1 MNSAR
6 RWMPCACA
14 LFLAI
19 FDPPLAAQIEPAP
32 IPHAQYLVKNWSTVD
47 GLPDT
52 TVRTIV
58 QGRDGYLWLGTA
70 GGVSR
75 FDGIRFRNFT
85 SGNTPVLISDN
96 VFDLAED
103 GEGRLWIAT
112 SHGLA
117 VRDAG
122 VFRWVNLF
130 DTGEANRAP
139 VYSIGID
146 AAGRAWA
153 HGQSGVHRHD
163 GSQFQKI
170 TLDFEALQFEV
181 DPSGKVWIGGAT
193 GVHRWNGSTFE
204 PVPGT
209 SATDVMEVDAR
220 GRIWMLTFPN
230 VLSVWE
236 DGVVRRLPSPGPG
249 WFQAVVALPSGDVW
263 VGARVGSESVRY
275 RGDAVHRVDSS
286 DGLHGVRP
294 IGFCEDRGGNLWMGL
309 NRGGLYRLR
318 EPRLTLYRPGPDLP
332 PGAALSVAADSSGTM
347 HAGMMGAGI
356 LSFDGTRFQ
365 PRLVGDPR
373 TPQFLTTCLL
383 PRSEGGLWVGSQFGG
398 LRRWEQGSLS
408 EPVGRVVGTRVLF
421 TDRLGRLWR
430 GSMNSG
436 LDCHDPATGLR
447 TFTVASHGL
456 SSDSITALAEGRDGA
471 TWVGTEHGLNLLSA
485 TGVAHFGLA
494 DGLGHEWI
502 RSLCTDARGTLWVG
516 TAGGG
521 LSVWKDGR
529 FVTLGVANGL
539 PSGRVDLILDD
550 NHGNLW
556 VGTPSGLTRIALDD
570 LGDFVAGKVR
580 VVHGT
585 TFGAE
590 DGLPVPQFGTG
601 FHPAALVDP
610 GGKLWFC
617 SDSGIVLLDPARLSA
632 PAPAPRVHIEE
643 VWMDGIRQPGN
654 VAHEGVTVPA
664 GTDRLEILYTGLE
677 FSAPDR
683 VRFRYRLEPYDEDW
697 VDAQEQR
704 TARYSKLRPGSYRFR
719 VDAANNDGTWSAPLA
734 GLSVVVLPSFW
745 QTPWFGGGASL
756 TFAALLVAAYRIRA
770 RETARRRAAEESF
783 TRQLIESQE
792 RERSRIA
799 DELHDSL
806 GHGLLVIKNRASLA
820 VSQPSDPTRLVQH
833 LRDVST
839 MATEAIREVRAIARN
854 LRPFQLDELGLTK
867 SIASVIRNLAD
878 SSDIEFHVSLDP
890 VDDALEPDA
899 RINFY
904 RIVQECLNNVVKHS
918 QARSA
923 TVGLRWNE
931 HSLRLTVSDDGCGF
945 RTPEPALLATAGFG
959 LGNIAQRARTLGG
972 QAIFESEPGRGTR
985 VIVEVRTREA
995 RPANLTSS
1003 HTQTFRKANP

>member
-1 MNSAR
+1 VKFAR
-6 RWMPCACA
+6 RWLSCTGA
-14 LFLAI
+14 LLLAI
-19 FDPPLAAQIEPAP
+19 LPPTAAARVDPDP
-32 IPHAQYLVKNWSTVD
+32 IPHARYLVKNWSTVD

-52 TVRTIV
+52 TVRSIV
-58 QGRDGYLWLGTA
+58 EGHDGYLWLGTA
-70 GGVSR
+70 GGISR

-85 SGNTPVLISDN
+85 TGNTPALISDN

-117 VRDAG
+117 VREAG
-122 VFRWVNLF
+122 VFRWVDL
-130 DTGEANRAP
+130 GEVGESPRAP
-139 VYSIGID
+139 VFSLGID
-146 AAGRAWA
+146 DEGRAWA
-153 HGQSGVHRHD
+153 NAQRSVLRHD
-163 GSQFQKI
+163 GTRFQKVPF
-170 TLDFEALQFEV
+170 DSEALHFKV
-181 DPSGKVWIGGAT
+181 DPSGKVWVGSAK
-193 GVHRWNGSTFE
+193 GVHRWNGTRFE

-209 SATDVMEVDAR
+209 FAMDVMEVDAR
-220 GRIWMLTFPN
+220 GRVWMLTFPN
-230 VLSVWE
+230 SLSLWE

-275 RGDAVHRVDSS
+275 RGEAVHRVDAS
-286 DGLHGVRP
+286 DGLYGARP
-294 IGFCEDRGGNLWMGL
+294 IGYCEDRGGNLWMGL
-309 NRGGLYRLR
+309 NRGGLFRLR
-318 EPRLTLYRPGPDLP
+318 EPRLTLYRAGPDLP
-332 PGAALSVAADSSGTM
+332 SGAVVTVAADAGGTI
-347 HAGMMGAGI
+347 HAGLMGAGI
-356 LSFDGTRFQ
+356 LALDGQRFQ
-365 PRLVGDPR
+365 PRLLGDPR
-373 TPQFLTTCLL
+373 TPQFLTTSLL
-383 PRSEGGLWVGSQFGG
+383 PHTNGGLWVGTQFGG
-398 LRRWEQGSLS
+398 LRRWDQGGLS
-408 EPVGRVVGTRVLF
+408 EPLGGSFGTRVLF
-421 TDRLGRLWR
+421 TDRRGRLWR
-430 GSMNSG
+430 GSLSAG
-436 LDCHDPATGLR
+436 LECHDPATGIH
-447 TFTVASHGL
+447 TFTAASHGL
-456 SSDSITALAEGRDGA
+456 SSDAITALAEGQADA
-471 TWVGTEHGLNLLSA
+471 IWVGTEHGLNLLSK
-485 TGVAHFGLA
+485 TGVSRFGLA

-502 RSLCTDARGTLWVG
+502 RSLCTDGSGRLWVG

-550 NHGNLW
+550 TRGNLW
-556 VGTPSGLTRIALDD
+556 VGTPSGLTRIPLAD
-570 LGDFVAGKVR
+570 LGDFVAGKLR

-610 GGKLWFC
+610 SGKLWFC
-617 SDSGIVLLDPARLSA
+617 SDSGIVMLDPARLPA

-643 VWMDGIRQPGN
+643 VWVDGVRQAGN
-654 VAHEGVTVPA
+654 LAREGVTVPS

-719 VDAANNDGTWSAPLA
+719 VDAANNDGTWSAPIA
-734 GLSVVVLPSFW
+734 GLPVVVQPSFW
-745 QTPWFGGGASL
+745 QSRWFGGGAGL
-756 TFAALLVAAYRIRA
+756 LFAALLVAVYRIRA

-833 LRDVST
+833 LREVST
-839 MATEAIREVRAIARN
+839 MATEAIREVRSIARN

-867 SIASVIRNLAD
+867 SISSVVRNLAD

-890 VDDALEPDA
+890 VDDALEPET

-923 TVGLRWNE
+923 TVGLRWND

-959 LGNIAQRARTLGG
+959 LGNIAQRARSLGG
-972 QAIFESEPGRGTR
+972 QVTFESEPGRGTR
-985 VIVEVRTREA
+985 VIVEVRTRLA
-995 RPANLTSS
+995 RPTNLSS
-1003 HTQTFRKANP
+1003 SQTQTFRKASV

>member
-1 MNSAR
+1 MKVLR
-6 RWMPCACA
+6 RWLPGIFA
-14 LFLAI
+14 LSVAILA
-19 FDPPLAAQIEPAP
+19 PPLASGVGTDA

-52 TVRTIV
+52 TVRAIV

-85 SGNTPVLISDN
+85 SGNTPALVSDN

-117 VRDAG
+117 MHQAG
-122 VFRWVNLF
+122 NFQWVSLGDPSQPGLRN
-130 DTGEANRAP
+130 
-139 VYSIGID
+139 VYDVGID
-146 AAGRAWA
+146 ASGHAWVQTQR
-153 HGQSGVHRHD
+153 GILRHD
-163 GSQFQKI
+163 GSRFQMVQPDTG
-170 TLDFEALQFEV
+170 TLHFDV
-181 DPSGKVWIGGAT
+181 DPSGKVWIGGT
-193 GVHRWNGSTFE
+193 NGIRRWNGSVFE
-204 PVPGT
+204 PVLGAPP
-209 SATDVMEVDAR
+209 TDVMAVDGR
-220 GRIWMLTFPN
+220 GRVWMLTFPN
-230 VLSVWE
+230 VLSVLE
-236 DGVVRRLPSPGPG
+236 DGVVRRMPSPGPG
-249 WFQAVVALPSGDVW
+249 WFQAVAALPSGDVW

-275 RGDAVHRVDSS
+275 RGESVHRVGPEE
-286 DGLHGVRP
+286 GLHGVRP
-294 IGFCEDRGGNLWMGL
+294 IGFFEDRGGNLWMGL
-309 NRGGLYRLR
+309 NRGGLFRLR
-318 EPRLTLYRPGPDLP
+318 EPRLKLYRPGPDLP
-332 PGAALSVAADSSGTM
+332 SGAVLSVAADASGTI
-347 HAGMMGAGI
+347 HAGIMGAGV
-356 LSFDGTRFQ
+356 LAFDGTRFQ
-365 PRLVGDPR
+365 PRLLGDPR
-373 TPQFLTTCLL
+373 TPQFLTTSLL
-383 PRSEGGLWVGSQFGG
+383 PGRDGGLWVGSQFSG
-398 LRRWEQGSLS
+398 LRRWNNGGLS
-408 EPVGRVVGTRVLF
+408 EPIGRVVGTRVLLA
-421 TDRLGRLWR
+421 DQRGRVWR
-430 GSMNSG
+430 GTLSAG
-436 LDCHDPATGLR
+436 LDCLDAHGGIQTYTA
-447 TFTVASHGL
+447 ASHGL
-456 SSDSITALAEGRDGA
+456 SSDSVTALAEGRDGGM
-471 TWVGTEHGLNLLSA
+471 WVGTEHGLNLLTE
-485 TGVAHFGLA
+485 TGVTRFGLA

-502 RSLCTDARGTLWVG
+502 RSLCSDGQGTLWVG

-550 NHGNLW
+550 RHGNLW
-556 VGTPSGLTRIALDD
+556 VGTPSGLTRLSLAD
-570 LGDFVAGKVR
+570 LGDFISGKSR

-590 DGLPVPQFGTG
+590 DGLPVPQFGSG

-610 GGKLWFC
+610 AGKLWFC
-617 SDSGIVLLDPARLSA
+617 SDSGVVMLDPARVSA

-643 VWMDGIRQPGN
+643 VWLDGVRQTGT
-654 VAHEGVTVPA
+654 VAREGVTVRS
-664 GTDRLEILYTGLE
+664 GTERLEIFYTGLE

-697 VDAQEQR
+697 VDAQDQR
-704 TARYSKLRPGSYRFR
+704 VARYSKLRPGSYRFR
-719 VDAANNDGTWSAPLA
+719 VDAANNDGTWSAPIA
-734 GLSVVVLPSFW
+734 GLPVIVAPSFW
-745 QTPWFGGGASL
+745 QTRWFGGGVGVTLAG
-756 TFAALLVAAYRIRA
+756 LVIGIYRIRA
-770 RETARRRAAEESF
+770 QQSARRRDAEEAF

-792 RERSRIA
+792 KERSRIA

-806 GHGLLVIKNRASLA
+806 GHGLLVIKNRAALA
-820 VSQPSDPTRLVQH
+820 VGQSSDPARLVQH
-833 LRDVST
+833 LRDVSA
-839 MATEAIREVRAIARN
+839 MATEAIREVRSIARN

-945 RTPEPALLATAGFG
+945 RTPDPSLLAAAGFG

-1003 HTQTFRKANP
+1003 HTQTFRKAAV